1 MSAGARTEKSC
12 AVGGFGHYSSHI
24 QIRQRVLSSLPNAL
38 TIAGLFF
45 GCEAVFS
52 AINGRLLASAYLI
65 TLASI
70 IDVFDGAAARLLGSY
85 SSIGKQL
92 DSIAD
97 TVTVGIAPTVLLYE
111 AYFRP
116 WHALGVAVAICWT
129 LAVATRLARFN
140 AAPPDPSYFRGL
152 PSPPAANILSG
163 SVPFSQVVWHHFFN
177 PWIAVALMVVLAVL
191 MLSNVRVEKGGFFS
205 PEQLVRS
212 GRGRLALL
220 ACLYAALVPWS
231 APFVV
236 FSGLVVLVLIREAR
250 RRVARRVVV
259 S

>member
-1 MSAGARTEKSC
+1 M
-12 AVGGFGHYSSHI
+12 
-24 QIRQRVLSSLPNAL
+24 PNAL

-52 AINGRLLASAYLI
+52 ALNGRLLASAYLI

-70 IDVFDGAAARLLGSY
+70 IDIFDGAAARLLHSY

-97 TVTVGIAPTVLLYE
+97 TVTVGVAPTILLYQ

-116 WHALGVAVAICWT
+116 WHALGVAVAISWT
-129 LAVATRLARFN
+129 LAVALRLARFN
-140 AAPPDPSYFRGL
+140 AARPDPSYFCGL

-163 SVPFSQVVWHHFFN
+163 SLPFSEVLWHHFFN
-177 PWIAVALMVVLAVL
+177 PWVVVALMAVLAVL

-205 PEQLVRS
+205 PEQLVHS
-212 GRGRLALL
+212 GRGRLALA

-250 RRVARRVVV
+250 RRVAGRVAVP
-259 S
+259 